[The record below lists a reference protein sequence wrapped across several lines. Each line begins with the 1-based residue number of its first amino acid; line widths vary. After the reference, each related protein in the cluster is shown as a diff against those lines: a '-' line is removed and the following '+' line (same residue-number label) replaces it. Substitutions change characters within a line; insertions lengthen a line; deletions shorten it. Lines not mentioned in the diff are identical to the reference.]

1 MISRAVAGARKKGV
15 GLLGRRALSENVIVK
30 SRFEMP
36 WASPDKRELTLS
48 LPQYLLETIPD
59 TGDDKTALVDG
70 TDVSKEYGFSA
81 LKRSTMSFAA
91 SLQHLGIGH
100 GDVVGILSP
109 NDINYFTAFHGI
121 GLTGAASTTINPTYT
136 EEEIDYQL
144 GVTEAKAVIVHPSQL
159 EKVAPIVTKR
169 KLLVISLGNEVPNI
183 AGKGLVM
190 GELLKDSVSL
200 DSLPHISP
208 DSIMTIP
215 FSSGTTGKPKGV
227 MLTHNNLVCNTMQSM
242 VLEGNNLKNGG
253 VLSIPLPF
261 FHIYGMMVG
270 LCVPI
275 AARAKT
281 VLMPQFD
288 LQKYLEIIQ
297 EHKVTRSAIVPP
309 IILALAKH
317 PMVDNYDLSSLKGIM
332 SGAAPLGSEIQKQ
345 CAQRLGCV
353 VKQAWGMTEI
363 SPCGAITPDEE
374 CGDIDFILG
383 KSGLLAPLT
392 EAKIVDVENG
402 EDLPSTSEGE
412 LMIRGPQV
420 MKGYFKN
427 EEATKNTI
435 RPDGWMHTGDIAKFD
450 QDGWLI
456 ITDRSKELIKYKGLQ
471 VAPAELEAIVG
482 SMKAVK
488 DCVVIPVLDDEAGEL
503 PRAYVVKQDDEESQK
518 LTAGEVVEFVQS
530 KVAQHKRLRGGVR
543 FTNEIPKSASGKI
556 LRRVQIQLDRAEN

>member
-1 MISRAVAGARKKGV
+1 MFRKILVGAKRRG
-15 GLLGRRALSENVIVK
+15 GSPLGHRALSDNVIVK
-30 SRFEMP
+30 SRFKMP
-36 WASPDKRELTLS
+36 WSSPDKPELTKS
-48 LPQYLLETIPD
+48 LPQYLLETVPD
-59 TGDDKTALVDG
+59 SGLDSTALVDG
-70 TDVSKEYGFSA
+70 TDASKEYSFSG
-81 LKRSTMSFAA
+81 LKQSTTSLAA
-91 SLQHLGIGH
+91 SLLHLGVGH

-109 NDINYFTAFHGI
+109 NNINYFTAFHGV

-136 EEEIDYQL
+136 EEEIEYQL
-144 GVTEAKAVIVHPSQL
+144 GITESKCIIVHPSQL
-159 EKVAPIVTKR
+159 DKIAPIVKKR
-169 KLLVISLGNEVPNI
+169 KLLVITLGDEAPDI
-183 AGKGLVM
+183 EGGGLM
-190 GELLKDSVSL
+190 IGDLLKDTVSL
-200 DSLPHISP
+200 ESLPKVSP
-208 DSIMTIP
+208 ESLMTIP

-227 MLTHNNLVCNTMQSM
+227 MLTHKNLVCNTMQSM
-242 VLEGNNLKNGG
+242 VLEGNNLKNDG
-253 VLSIPLPF
+253 VLLIPLPF

-270 LCVPI
+270 LCVPV

-288 LQKYLEIIQ
+288 LEKYLEIIQ
-297 EHKVTRSAIVPP
+297 LHKVTRSAIVPP
-309 IILALAKH
+309 IILGLAKH
-317 PMVDNYDLSSLKGIM
+317 PVVDNYDLSSLKGIM

-345 CAQRLGCV
+345 CAQRLGCI

-383 KSGLLAPLT
+383 KSGLLAPMT
-392 EAKIVDVENG
+392 EAKIVDTENG
-402 EDLPSTSEGE
+402 EDLPFTSEGE

-450 QDGWLI
+450 RDGWLI

-471 VAPAELEAIVG
+471 VAPAELEALIG
-482 SMKAVK
+482 SMKSVK

-518 LTAGEVVEFVQS
+518 LTAGEVAEYVKS
-530 KVAQHKRLRGGVR
+530 KVAQHKRLRGGVK

-556 LRRVQIQLDRAEN
+556 LRRVQIQIDRGEK